1 MNFTIYSGD
10 SRDLIVY
17 VTDSNNNFINITG
30 FIIEFAL
37 VNNDN
42 SQIILTK
49 DNDLGIIITDAV
61 NGKFIVNLL
70 STDTVNLSG
79 EYKYSTRLTDT
90 SGNTSIIL
98 TGIMKVEKSLI

>member
-70 STDTVNLSG
+70 SADTVNLNG
-79 EYKYSTRLTDT
+79 EYKYSIRLTDT
-90 SGNTSIIL
+90 SANTSIIL
-98 TGIMKVEKSLI
+98 AGIMKVEKSLI

>member
-17 VTDSNNNFINITG
+17 VTDKNNNFINITG

-79 EYKYSTRLTDT
+79 NYLYSVRLTDT
-90 SGNTSIIL
+90 SANTSIIL
-98 TGIMKVEKSLI
+98 AGIMKVEKSLI